1 MQKPLAIA
9 ISLGVTGFLLIVLL
23 LVFSPPETIKP
34 AEKKVEQL
42 TEEQYISQHLKSMSQ
57 EDKVRQLFMWTV
69 TGPNVSDEQLKQIEA
84 LKPAGVMISGS
95 MNHTEL
101 LMLTVRIRAL
111 KTTEPLIIS
120 IDQEGGQVRRF
131 TDDPLGNPREMSV
144 IDDETFCDNI
154 KDSSRWLSELG
165 VNLNFGI
172 IADIAWTPESVMY
185 ERSYGSD
192 PGTVSRHVAE
202 AIQCTSGVKT
212 TVKHFPGHGRSQ
224 IDSHYA
230 IPSIPL
236 TYDDWKKTDAVPFK
250 AAIQNNIDAVMMGH
264 LIFPDISSDPAS
276 LSPRFIKEV
285 RDLGFEGIVI
295 TDDLGMLEAAGLN
308 PVDSMKKAIVAG
320 NDILLYA
327 NTTALPEDLSQQ
339 AIDFVKQKGIS
350 DAELDARVTKI
361 LKMKFHL

>member
-1 MQKPLAIA
+1 MQKPLAIV

-23 LVFSPPETIKP
+23 LVFSPAETVKP
-34 AEKKVEQL
+34 AQKKIEQP
-42 TEEQYISQHLKSMSQ
+42 TEEQYISQHLAKMSQ
-57 EDKVRQLFMWTV
+57 EDKVRQMFMWTV
-69 TGPNVSDEQLKQIEA
+69 TGPNVADEQLKQIEA
-84 LKPAGVMISGS
+84 LKPGGVMISGS

-111 KTTEPLIIS
+111 KTPEPLIIS

-131 TDDPLGNPREMSV
+131 TDDDLANPREMSV

-154 KDSSRWLSELG
+154 KDSSRWLYELG

-192 PGTVSRHVAE
+192 PGTVSKHVAE
-202 AIQCTSGVKT
+202 AIQCTSGVMT

-224 IDSHYA
+224 VDSHYA

-236 TYDDWKKTDAVPFK
+236 SYDEWKKTDAVPFK

-264 LIFPDISSDPAS
+264 LIFPDIASDPAS

-285 RDLGFEGIVI
+285 RDLGFQEIIV
-295 TDDLGMLEAAGLN
+295 TDDLGMLEAAGLD
-308 PVDSMKKAIVAG
+308 PVDSMKKAMVAG

-327 NTTALPEDLSQQ
+327 NTTAKPEDLSQQ
-339 AIDFVKQKGIS
+339 GIDFVKQKGIS
-350 DAELDARVTKI
+350 EEELNAHVTRI
-361 LKMKFHL
+361 LRMKYSL

>member
-9 ISLGVTGFLLIVLL
+9 ISLGITGFLLLALL
-23 LVFSPPETIKP
+23 LVFSPAEKVKP
-34 AEKKVEQL
+34 IEKKVEQL
-42 TEEQYISQHLKSMSQ
+42 TEEQYVAQHLAKMSQ

-69 TGPNVSDEQLKQIEA
+69 TGPSVSDEQLKQIEA

-111 KTTEPLIIS
+111 NTPEPLIIS

-131 TDDPLGNPREMSV
+131 TDDDLGNPREMSV
-144 IDDETFCDNI
+144 IDDETFCNDI
-154 KDSSRWLSELG
+154 RDSSRWLSELG
-165 VNLNFGI
+165 VHLNFGI

-192 PGTVSRHVAE
+192 PGTVSKHVAE
-202 AIQCTSGVKT
+202 AIQCNTGVMT

-224 IDSHYA
+224 IDSHFA

-236 TYDDWKKTDAVPFK
+236 SYDEWKKTDAVPFK
-250 AAIQNNIDAVMMGH
+250 AAIQSNIDAVMMGH
-264 LIFPDISSDPAS
+264 LIFPDIASEPAS

-285 RDLGFEGIVI
+285 RDLGFRGIII
-295 TDDLGMLEAAGLN
+295 TDDLGMLEAAGL
-308 PVDSMKKAIVAG
+308 PPADSMKNALVAG

-327 NTTALPEDLSQQ
+327 NTEATPEDLTQQ
-339 AIDFVKQKGIS
+339 AIDFVKQQGIKEE
-350 DAELDARVTKI
+350 ELNEHVTRI
-361 LKMKFHL
+361 LKMKFRL

>member
-9 ISLGVTGFLLIVLL
+9 ISLGITGFLLLVLL
-23 LVFSPPETIKP
+23 LVFSPPESVKP
-34 AEKKVEQL
+34 TQKKVEQL
-42 TEEQYISQHLKSMSQ
+42 TEEQYVSQHLSKMSQ
-57 EDKVRQLFMWTV
+57 EDKVRQMFMWTI
-69 TGPNVSDEQLKQIEA
+69 TGPSVSDEQLKQIEA
-84 LKPAGVMISGS
+84 LRPAGVMVSGA

-111 KTTEPLIIS
+111 KTPEPLIIS
-120 IDQEGGQVRRF
+120 IDQEGGLVRRF
-131 TDDPLGNPREMSV
+131 TEDNLGNPREMSV
-144 IDDETFCDNI
+144 INDETFCDDI

-172 IADIAWTPESVMY
+172 IADIAWTPESIMY
-185 ERSYGSD
+185 ERSYGAD
-192 PGTVSRHVAE
+192 PGTVSKHVAE

-236 TYDDWKKTDAVPFK
+236 SYDEWKKTDAVPFK
-250 AAIQNNIDAVMMGH
+250 AAIQNNIDVVMIGH
-264 LIFPDISSDPAS
+264 LIFPNIASDPAS
-276 LSPRFIKEV
+276 LSPRFVKEV

-295 TDDLGMLEAAGLN
+295 TDDLGMLEAAGLD
-308 PVDSMKKAIVAG
+308 PADSMKKALVAG
-320 NDILLYA
+320 NDVLLYA
-327 NTTALPEDLSQQ
+327 NTNAQPENLSQQ
-339 AIDFVKQKGIS
+339 AIDFVKQKGIPEE
-350 DAELDARVTKI
+350 ELNEHVRKI